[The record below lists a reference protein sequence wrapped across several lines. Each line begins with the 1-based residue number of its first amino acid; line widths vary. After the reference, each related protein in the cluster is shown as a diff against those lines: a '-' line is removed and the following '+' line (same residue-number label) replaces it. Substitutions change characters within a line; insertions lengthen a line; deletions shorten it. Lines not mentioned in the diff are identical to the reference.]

1 MKKLFLSLTALA
13 LTTALFA
20 QKKADEIAKFTT
32 ETIDQGKLK
41 QNNPEEVR
49 FVVTNI
55 SKEPLIIEQ
64 ANPTCG
70 CTIGDYTKTPIA
82 PGATGFVS
90 AKFNAANLGHFEKHL
105 TVKFAGAD
113 DIKNI
118 VISGDVLAA
127 EEYDKWKAE
136 SATPAIVKAQP
147 AAAAAVTTPVKTA
160 TAKAKTTVKTKT
172 AATLTPVKTLKV
184 KPATTATKA
193 TPAAK
198 S

>member
-1 MKKLFLSLTALA
+1 MKKLFLSLTVLA
-13 LTTALFA
+13 FTSALFA

-55 SKEPLIIEQ
+55 GKEPLIIEQ

-82 PGATGFVS
+82 PGATGYVS

-127 EEYDKWKAE
+127 EEYDKWKA
-136 SATPAIVKAQP
+136 ANPPAPVPAP
-147 AAAAAVTTPVKTA
+147 AAITKAPAATPVK
-160 TAKAKTTVKTKT
+160 AKPAKTV
-172 AATLTPVKTLKV
+172 KV
-184 KPATTATKA
+184 KPAVSTTATA
-193 TPAAK
+193 PVK

>member
-20 QKKADEIAKFTT
+20 QKKADDIAKFAT
-32 ETIDQGKLK
+32 ETIDQGKLQ
-41 QNNPEEVR
+41 QNNPEEVK
-49 FVVTNI
+49 FIVTNI

-118 VISGDVLAA
+118 VISGDVLSA
-127 EEYDKWKAE
+127 EDYAKWKAE
-136 SATPAIVKAQP
+136 SAAPAVVKTQP
-147 AAAAAVTTPVKTA
+147 ATVAPSTTAKAAAVKPV
-160 TAKAKTTVKTKT
+160 AKAKSTTT
-172 AATLTPVKTLKV
+172 AAKTLKV
-184 KPATTATKA
+184 KPAPAAKTA

>member
-49 FVVTNI
+49 FIVTNI

-136 SATPAIVKAQP
+136 SAAPAIVKAQP
-147 AAAAAVTTPVKTA
+147 AAAPAVAAP
-160 TAKAKTTVKTKT
+160 AKAKTTTKTKT
-172 AATLTPVKTLKV
+172 AASVTPVKTLKV

>member
-1 MKKLFLSLTALA
+1 MKKLLLSLTALI
-13 LTTALFA
+13 LTTAIFA
-20 QKKADEIAKFTT
+20 QKKADDIAKFTS

-41 QNNPEEVR
+41 QNNPEEVK
-49 FVVTNI
+49 FIVTNI

-64 ANPTCG
+64 ASPTCG

-82 PGATGFVS
+82 PGSTGFVS
-90 AKFNAANLGHFEKHL
+90 AKFNAANAGHFTKTL

-118 VISGDVLAA
+118 VITGDVLVA

-136 SATPAIVKAQP
+136 KPAIVKSPAQP
-147 AAAAAVTTPVKTA
+147 VVTPKPVFVAKPAKAAKTKKNTAAVT
-160 TAKAKTTVKTKT
+160 
-172 AATLTPVKTLKV
+172 
-184 KPATTATKA
+184 
-193 TPAAK
+193 K

>member
-1 MKKLFLSLTALA
+1 MKKLFLSLTAFV

-20 QKKADEIAKFTT
+20 QKKADDIAKFTT
-32 ETIDQGKLK
+32 ETIDQGKLQ
-41 QNNPEEVR
+41 QNNPEEVK
-49 FVVTNI
+49 FIVTNI

-118 VISGDVLAA
+118 VISGDVLSA
-127 EEYDKWKAE
+127 EDYAKWKAE
-136 SATPAIVKAQP
+136 SAAPAVVKTPAATVAPATTAKAATTVK
-147 AAAAAVTTPVKTA
+147 PV
-160 TAKAKTTVKTKT
+160 AKAKTTTT
-172 AATLTPVKTLKV
+172 AAKTTKV
-184 KPATTATKA
+184 KPVPAVKTVA
-193 TPAAK
+193 PAAK

>member
-1 MKKLFLSLTALA
+1 MKKLFLSITALVMA
-13 LTTALFA
+13 TAMFA
-20 QKKADEIAKFTT
+20 QHKSDEIAKFST
-32 ETIDQGKLK
+32 ETINQGNLK
-41 QNNPEEVR
+41 QNNPEEVK

-82 PGATGFVS
+82 PGATGYVS
-90 AKFNAANLGHFEKHL
+90 AKFNAVSPGHFEKHL

-118 VISGDVLAA
+118 TITGEVLTA
-127 EEYDKWKAE
+127 EEYDKWKLENPAPAITKAAPAATAVKPAKMAKTKKTKAVT
-136 SATPAIVKAQP
+136 ATPAVK
-147 AAAAAVTTPVKTA
+147 
-160 TAKAKTTVKTKT
+160 
-172 AATLTPVKTLKV
+172 
-184 KPATTATKA
+184 
-193 TPAAK
+193 